1 MGARQPYMAYGTIR
15 PVEKTTVY
23 IDERS
28 KRELESLAKRLGRPQ
43 AELLR
48 EALIDFL
55 ERQKRP
61 SLPTFVATTAVG
73 GDASVDV
80 RRLRA
85 ERLRER
91 ARDDGG

>member
-1 MGARQPYMAYGTIR
+1 MAYGTIR

>member
-1 MGARQPYMAYGTIR
+1 MAYGTIR

-55 ERQKRP
+55 ERQNDRP
-61 SLPTFVATTAVG
+61 S
-73 GDASVDV
+73 
-80 RRLRA
+80 RRSSPRPRSGETPPSMFDGWRA
-85 ERLRER
+85 ERRRESTR
-91 ARDDGG
+91 GDGG

>member
-1 MGARQPYMAYGTIR
+1 MAYGTIR

-80 RRLRA
+80 RMLRA
-85 ERLRER
+85 ERQREH
-91 ARDDGG
+91 ARGDGG

>member
-1 MGARQPYMAYGTIR
+1 MAYGTIS

-43 AELLR
+43 ALLVGV
-48 EALIDFL
+48 ALFDFL
-55 ERQKRP
+55 YLHKRP

-85 ERLRER
+85 ERQRER
-91 ARDDGG
+91 ARGDGG